1 MISGAIV
8 SNLDNATGG
17 GGSSDNSDTFAGYL
31 TYGGTNNPSPEVH
44 VSSSPNHH
52 VLTTST
58 TLPSQVR
65 HLYNIFNKK
74 TLIINYLI
82 LNEHLQESYYDH

>member
-1 MISGAIV
+1 MINGAIV
-8 SNLDNATGG
+8 SNLENATGGG

-52 VLTTST
+52 VLTSST

-65 HLYNIFNKK
+65 NV
-74 TLIINYLI
+74 
-82 LNEHLQESYYDH
+82 